1 MKKFFMVLFSLSF
14 LLPLPAF
21 AVDQTDLMQKMNDL
35 MQKNNDLSK
44 ELDILKQQM
53 LEMQNKEAVKDE
65 RITNVEKKT
74 EDVEKKTDEQAAASS
89 WFTIGGD
96 FRAGLDSL
104 SGSTVPIGGV
114 LFGVNSHGNTIGLN
128 NVLTTRMGLNM
139 TARATED
146 VVFRTRLL
154 MYKVWGEESE
164 APVAANSVVGGNA
177 FFADK
182 FFNFDGN
189 IAHIPIDNT
198 LRVDQASATWS
209 NIFNEPLWF
218 SIGRRPSTGGVPTNL
233 RENTEKNGTAGTP
246 GLLVDYAFDGGTIG
260 WAPDIAALPG
270 AYAKF
275 CFGKG
280 FDNGFENGSSSN
292 ANGVDDVWLIG
303 LQVAPISTPN
313 FDVEIQWN
321 RAINIFAFP
330 EANTFNIT
338 LNNPIPGYPPGFT
351 SPTNVTIP
359 NTNVG
364 NIDQLGASIMGKV
377 ENLGIGDLNLFLSPA
392 VSRTSPNGGYVDMT
406 SFGLGHVGLLSDAT
420 SAPKSHIGEA
430 IYLGERYDIKKTG
443 TKIGLEYNYGTKN
456 WITFVP
462 ASDDILTG
470 KLGARGS
477 VYEAY
482 IIQDLNKIPIAKRGD
497 VFFRLGYQY
506 YDFNYTGS
514 NNWMGAPQKISDLNA
529 SSVQMFSP
537 VKHAQDIYANF
548 NVVF

>member
-1 MKKFFMVLFSLSF
+1 MKKFFMVFFSLSF

-21 AVDQTDLMQKMNDL
+21 AVDQDEIMQKMNDL

-246 GLLVDYAFDGGTIG
+246 GILVDYAFDGGTIG

-364 NIDQLGASIMGKV
+364 NIDQIGASIMGKV
-377 ENLGIGDLNLFLSPA
+377 EDVGIGDLNLFLSPA
-392 VSRTSPNGGYVDMT
+392 ISRTSPNSNFVDMT
-406 SFGLGHVGLLSDAT
+406 AFGLGHVGLLSDIT
-420 SAPKSHIGEA
+420 SPSKSHIGEA

-462 ASDDILTG
+462 ASDDMLTG

-482 IIQDLNKIPIAKRGD
+482 IIQDLNKIPIARRGD
-497 VFFRLGYQY
+497 VFFRIGYQY
-506 YDFNYTGS
+506 YDFDYTNS